1 MTQQTYIY
9 IKGMRV
15 KAYHGCLEQERTV
28 GNDYVI
34 NLQVGYPWQ
43 DAAEVDDLTQ
53 TLSYA
58 TLADIIKQEMAVPA
72 NLIETVAQR
81 TARRIMLLADGV
93 QSVDLEITKIAPPMS
108 CDCQGAGVKIHI
120 EP

>member
-9 IKGMRV
+9 IKELRV
-15 KAYHGCLEQERTV
+15 RAYHGCLEQERTV

-34 NLQVGYPWQ
+34 NLQVAYPWH
-43 DAAEVDDLTQ
+43 DAAEGDDLTK
-53 TLSYA
+53 TLNYA
-58 TLADIIKQEMAVPA
+58 TLADIIRQEMAVPA
-72 NLIETVAQR
+72 SLIETVAQR
-81 TARRIMLLADGV
+81 TAQRILSLTANV

-108 CDCQGAGVKIHI
+108 CDCHGAGVKIHI